1 MYNILVKLKSNN
13 SDDLKNIIPLK
24 IRKILNI
31 RTTLTLL
38 VVESQE

>member
-1 MYNILVKLKSNN
+1 MYDILVKLESDNP
-13 SDDLKNIIPLK
+13 DDLKNIIPSK